1 MNLNGVFRMSASS
14 RRCPAIAFLLLATLA
29 AGLAGCAQGSGG
41 WNKQQTGTALGAVAG
56 AAAGAA
62 IGGKDDWWW
71 AAGLGA
77 LAGGVVGNQV
87 GAYLD
92 RQDQQTSYQTAN
104 YALNNVPDGQEA
116 RWSNPEN
123 NTSGYT
129 KPVETTQTASGQT
142 CRVFQTGVSAQG
154 QNTSGT
160 GTACRQ
166 PDGTWKIMP

>member
-1 MNLNGVFRMSASS
+1 MNPLAFR
-14 RRCPAIAFLLLATLA
+14 RGA
-29 AGLAGCAQGSGG
+29 AGLVLIVVLAAALSGCTQGGGG

-62 IGGKDDWWW
+62 IGGKDNWWW

-92 RQDQQTSYQTAN
+92 RQDQQTSYQTATH
-104 YALNNVPDGQEA
+104 ALNNVPDGQTA
-116 RWSNPEN
+116 SWSNPQN
-123 NTSGYT
+123 NTSGFT
-129 KPVETTQTASGQT
+129 RPVETVQTASGQT
-142 CRVFQTGVSAQG
+142 CRTFQTGVTAQG
-154 QNTSGT
+154 QTSSGT

>member
-1 MNLNGVFRMSASS
+1 MIPVVLHRPTVTLA
-14 RRCPAIAFLLLATLA
+14 LLAALA
-29 AGLAGCAQGSGG
+29 AGLAGCTQGGG
-41 WNKQQTGTALGAVAG
+41 SWNKQDTGTALGAVAG

-62 IGGKDDWWW
+62 IGGKDNWWW

-92 RQDQQTSYQTAN
+92 RQDQQTSYQNAN
-104 YALNNVPDGQEA
+104 YALNNVPDGQSA
-116 RWSNPEN
+116 QWSNPQN

-129 KPVETTQTASGQT
+129 KPVETVQTASGQT
-142 CRVFQTGVSAQG
+142 CRTFQTGVTAQG
-154 QNTSGT
+154 QSSSGT

-166 PDGTWKIMP
+166 PDGTWKIVR

>member
-1 MNLNGVFRMSASS
+1 MSAKIHLTAGFVLLT
-14 RRCPAIAFLLLATLA
+14 AIAT
-29 AGLAGCAQGSGG
+29 GLAGCAQGGGG
-41 WNKQQTGTALGAVAG
+41 WTKQDTGTALGAVAG

-92 RQDQQTSYQTAN
+92 RQDQQTSYQNAN
-104 YALNNVPDGQEA
+104 YALNNVPDGQSA
-116 RWSNPEN
+116 KWTNPEKQ
-123 NTSGYT
+123 TAGYT
-129 KPVETTQTASGQT
+129 KPVETIQTASGQT
-142 CRVFQTGVSAQG
+142 CRQFETGVTAQG
-154 QNTSGT
+154 QSTSGT

-166 PDGTWKIMP
+166 ADGTWKIVK

>member
-1 MNLNGVFRMSASS
+1 MILRDFSITGFRHSL
-14 RRCPAIAFLLLATLA
+14 AILSLA
-29 AGLAGCAQGSGG
+29 AFALAGCAQGSGG
-41 WNKQQTGTALGAVAG
+41 GGGWNKQDTGTALGAVAG

-92 RQDQQTSYQTAN
+92 RQDQQTAYRNAN
-104 YALNNVPDGQEA
+104 YALNNVPDGQTA
-116 RWSNPEN
+116 QWSNPQN

-129 KPVETTQTASGQT
+129 RPVETAQNNAGAT
-142 CRVFQTGVSAQG
+142 CRTFQTGITAQG
-154 QNTSGT
+154 QSQSGT

-166 PDGTWKIMP
+166 ADGTWKIMR

>member
-1 MNLNGVFRMSASS
+1 MLAVVFQ
-14 RRCPAIAFLLLATLA
+14 RRIAGLALLATLA
-29 AGLAGCAQGSGG
+29 TGLAGCAQGGSG

-62 IGGKDDWWW
+62 IGGEDDWWW

-92 RQDQQTSYQTAN
+92 RQDQQTSYQNAN
-104 YALNNVPDGQEA
+104 YALNNVPDGQSA
-116 RWSNPEN
+116 KWSNPEKQ
-123 NTSGYT
+123 TSGYT
-129 KPVETTQTASGQT
+129 KPIETTQAAGGQT
-142 CRVFQTGVSAQG
+142 CRTFQTGITAQG
-154 QNTSGT
+154 QSSSGT

-166 PDGTWKIMP
+166 ADGTWKIMQ